1 MFYVGCILVGIVA
14 GFLSSLLGIGGGL
27 IVVPMLLI
35 LLGVRIE
42 VAIGTSLACIV
53 PISLAGAFLK
63 QGAGF
68 IDWKVAAWVIPF
80 GVIGAYLGHRA
91 SLLTSGLALRRIFG
105 VLMLLAAIKFLLF
118 PQGWEG
124 MLATRDDAGEAAQP
138 AAEQSHTA
146 PPADQ

>member
-1 MFYVGCILVGIVA
+1 MFYVGCILVGIAA

-63 QGAGF
+63 QGADL
-68 IDWKVAAWVIPF
+68 IDWKVALWVIPF
-80 GVIGAYLGHRA
+80 GVIGAYLGHRV
-91 SLLTSGLALRRIFG
+91 SVVTSGVALRRIFG
-105 VLMLLAAIKFLLF
+105 VLLLLAAIKFLIF

-124 MLATRDDAGEAAQP
+124 MLAARDDTGEDAQP
-138 AAEQSHTA
+138 VAERAHT
-146 PPADQ
+146 PPDADQ